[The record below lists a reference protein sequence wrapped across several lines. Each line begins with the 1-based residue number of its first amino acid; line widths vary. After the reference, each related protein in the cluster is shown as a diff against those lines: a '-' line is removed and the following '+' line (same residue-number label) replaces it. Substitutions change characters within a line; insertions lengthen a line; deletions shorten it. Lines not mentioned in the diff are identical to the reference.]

1 LKKISAAT
9 IAAIGSGIWV
19 VFIALGLEYFSF
31 RSTEKLLGEHVELH
45 LHRDTLV
52 LNQALGSIE
61 QLSLLDSDLSLQ
73 QHFLS
78 VDASFAVLNNKG
90 DLLAGIKPPKVIEQ
104 HKRNSVRFAND
115 ALQMIAYAEQA
126 DFKADKYTILVWRDM
141 SLESKE
147 IDTAR
152 WFSLG
157 SALFAGLLGALGVG
171 WLVAKQFAP
180 IDALNSQIAR
190 NKDAFSLHELDIPSR
205 GVEAMRLAGSY
216 NDVVADLRNQFRD
229 VERFAEHCAHELR
242 TPLATLR
249 LSIEGSL
256 SKLESG
262 HQSAEQNQDQQ
273 LQTQLETVDRLTVL
287 INRLLSLA
295 RSRTSN
301 VREAANVRN
310 IVSAALDEISPLLEE
325 AGWVFSNQID
335 PQHDVLCQPAALH
348 QALIDLFDNCLKH
361 NEPNGMI
368 MLHSKRVDRMIMISI
383 QNKKR
388 FQSSFSTQS
397 KVEGEKEGFGLG
409 QPIVRRIMRDMG
421 GSVAWISQ
429 PDGMIVLLHLQRA

>member
-1 LKKISAAT
+1 LKKFSAAT
-9 IAAIGSGIWV
+9 IAAIGSGLWV
-19 VFIALGLEYFSF
+19 ILIALGLEYFSF
-31 RSTEKLLGEHVELH
+31 RATEKLLAEHVELH

-52 LNQALGSIE
+52 LNQALGSVSD
-61 QLSLLDSDLSLQ
+61 LSLLDSDLSLQ

-78 VDASFAVLNNKG
+78 VDASFAVLNKKG

-104 HKRNSVRFAND
+104 HKKNGVRFAND
-115 ALQMIAYAEQA
+115 TLQMIAYAEQA
-126 DFKADKYTILVWRDM
+126 EFKAEKHTMLVWRDM
-141 SLESKE
+141 SLETKE
-147 IDTAR
+147 LDLAR
-152 WFSLG
+152 WISVG
-157 SALFAGLLGALGVG
+157 SALFAGLLGAFGVG
-171 WLVAKQFAP
+171 WLVAKLFAP
-180 IDALNSQIAR
+180 IDALNSQIAL
-190 NKDAFSLHELDIPSR
+190 NKDAFSLHELDLPSR
-205 GVEAMRLAGSY
+205 GIEATRLAASY

-249 LSIEGSL
+249 LSIEGNL
-256 SKLESG
+256 SKLESA
-262 HQSAEQNQDQQ
+262 HQSAEQDQQ

-287 INRLLSLA
+287 INRLLTLA
-295 RSRTSN
+295 RSRGSN
-301 VREAANVRN
+301 VREAANVRD

-348 QALIDLFDNCLKH
+348 QALIDLVDNCLKH